1 MKNVTNAVISGIFA
15 ASASALGKLC
25 GLPMLQEFYVVRV
38 LLFVMM
44 ILCNAA
50 VWRFFVRGLQES
62 GSVRATAISSSTNY
76 ICSAII
82 GFAVFGEV
90 TSLLWWSGMI
100 LIILGL
106 VLIVT
111 DQEEDDAKEKSN

>member
-1 MKNVTNAVISGIFA
+1 
-15 ASASALGKLC
+15 
-25 GLPMLQEFYVVRV
+25 
-38 LLFVMM
+38 MM